1 MSASAGVR
9 RFVVA
14 SSREWGRRVGERLA
28 QGDLGEVVVLTQREE
43 LTALRLEALAPS
55 LVFIP
60 HWSWMIPAEVWGR
73 FECVLFHMTALP
85 FGRGGSPLQNL
96 VVRGLR
102 ETTISAIRVTGELD
116 AGPIYLQR
124 PLSLAGAA
132 DEIFLRAEPIVQ
144 AMIEEIVLTRPV
156 PVPQQGEPVVFARRK
171 PADGDLAGLLGLDAV
186 FDHIRMLDGEGYPPA
201 FVEAGGFRFEFT
213 RAACRGDRV
222 EADVRITRR
231 AEGGGA

>member
-1 MSASAGVR
+1 MSGSAGAP

-14 SSREWGRRVGERLA
+14 SSRAWGRRVGERLA
-28 QGDLGEVVVLTQREE
+28 QKDLGEVVVFTERGE
-43 LTALRLEALAPS
+43 LTVRRLEEFAPT

-60 HWSWMIPAEVWGR
+60 HWSWLIPADVWGR

-116 AGPIYLQR
+116 AGPVYLQR
-124 PLSLAGAA
+124 PLSLAGTA

-144 AMIEEIVLTRPV
+144 AMIEMIARTRPT
-156 PVPQQGEPVVFARRK
+156 PVPQQGEPVIFTRRK
-171 PADGDLAGLLGLDAV
+171 PADGDVAGLPGLEAV
-186 FDHIRMLDGEGYPPA
+186 YDHIRMLDGEGYPPA

-213 RAACRGDRV
+213 RAALRGDHV
-222 EADVRITRR
+222 KAGVRITRR
-231 AEGGGA
+231 SEGA